1 MVVRVLFWPSVAF
14 LLAALGTLVLRAVL
28 LGAVKRWAPRS
39 SVVQAFGDA
48 IRIPS
53 LLWCAVFGLYV
64 ASEVALESASL
75 PERVHAH
82 IALLLEAAV
91 IVSVTITGANLLST
105 LVARAGEWQAL
116 GGAVTGLAQTVT
128 RAVVFIVGL
137 LILLSVFGVQITP
150 ILTALGV
157 GGLAVALAL
166 QDTLANLFA
175 GLHMLAD
182 KPIRLGDYVK
192 IGDNVEGYVIDVGWR
207 STRIRSL
214 ANNVLVLPNQTVAKA
229 TITNYDLPESR
240 MGIGLKVSVDQ
251 AADPKRVVA
260 ILLDEV
266 TKAAGE
272 VPGLLGDPAPGV
284 SFIPGFGE
292 YSLDFTVG
300 CQIARFVDQY
310 PVQDELR
317 RRILARLRAEGV
329 TMAVPA
335 RVIRV
340 SDGLPT
346 VHDQPPRV
354 GGPENTS
361 PSRREGQGT

>member
-1 MVVRVLFWPSVAF
+1 MIRSIFWPGVAF
-14 LLAALGTLVLRAVL
+14 LLAVVGALVLRAVL
-28 LGAVKRWAPRS
+28 LGSLNRWVPRS
-39 SVVQAFGDA
+39 SVVEAFGRA

-75 PERVHAH
+75 PERVHEH
-82 IALLLEAAV
+82 VALLLEAAV
-91 IVSVTITGANLLST
+91 IVSVTITAANLLGT
-105 LVARAGEWQAL
+105 LVVRASEWQAL
-116 GGAVTGLAQTVT
+116 GGGVTGLAQTVT

-137 LILLSVFGVQITP
+137 LVLLSVFGVQITP

-182 KPIRLGDYVK
+182 KPIRVGDYVK

-214 ANNVLVLPNQTVAKA
+214 ANNVLVLPNQAVAKA

-240 MGIGLKVSVDQ
+240 MGIGLKVSVEH
-251 AADPKRVVA
+251 AADPQQVQAV
-260 ILLDEV
+260 LLDEV
-266 TKAAGE
+266 TKAVGE

-300 CQIARFVDQY
+300 CQVARFVDQY

-340 SDGLPT
+340 SDGPRSL
-346 VHDQPPRV
+346 DEPPHRV
-354 GGPENTS
+354 GPES
-361 PSRREGQGT
+361 APPSRREGQET